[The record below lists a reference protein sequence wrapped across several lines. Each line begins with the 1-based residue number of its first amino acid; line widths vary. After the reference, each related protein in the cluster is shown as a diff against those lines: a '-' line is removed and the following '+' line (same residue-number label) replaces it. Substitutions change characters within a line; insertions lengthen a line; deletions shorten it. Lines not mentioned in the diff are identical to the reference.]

1 VSKIH
6 LRPTNKSLKF
16 SNASQ
21 VLAQFTDMGKKR
33 DNLLQNIRSTLWSI
47 ILTQEQEKFIQAKL
61 QTGRYR
67 TAQEILELAF
77 RLLDEY
83 Q

>member
-1 VSKIH
+1 
-6 LRPTNKSLKF
+6 
-16 SNASQ
+16 
-21 VLAQFTDMGKKR
+21 MGKKR